1 MYTWTMKRSN
11 NISSNYTKLSN
22 ISVLFGIWYQIIL
35 VGLKISSPYICVEP
49 THIEYN
55 KRLVK

>member
-1 MYTWTMKRSN
+1 MRRSN

-35 VGLKISSPYICVEP
+35 VGLKITSPYICVEP